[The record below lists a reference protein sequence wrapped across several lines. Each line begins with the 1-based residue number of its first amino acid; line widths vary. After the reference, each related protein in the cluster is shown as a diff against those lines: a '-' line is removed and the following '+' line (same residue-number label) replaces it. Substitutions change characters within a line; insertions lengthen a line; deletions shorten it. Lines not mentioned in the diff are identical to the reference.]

1 MASGMGF
8 FDKFRSAISPDARL
22 VEDLADLAGRNEVLV
37 ERLKRHAAN
46 CKYPNIKAGL
56 EALATRESGHAKTLR
71 RILAERNTWPRLG
84 EQTGRDGANNWER
97 LNSDLAAL
105 AAIAS
110 GLRRAAV
117 NWEPVDATLA
127 DRLAQ
132 LAAEDDS
139 CESDLRQLALK
150 CDPHALD

>member
-8 FDKFRSAISPDARL
+8 FDKFRSAISPEARL
-22 VEDLADLAGRNEVLV
+22 VEELAEVAGCNEVLA

-46 CKYPNIKAGL
+46 CIYPNIKAGL
-56 EALATRESGHAKTLR
+56 QALAAKESGHAKMLR
-71 RILAERNTWPRLG
+71 TVLAERNTWPRFPD
-84 EQTGRDGANNWER
+84 QSGRDGASNWER
-97 LNSDLAAL
+97 LNGDLAAL

-117 NWEPVDATLA
+117 YWEPVDAALA
-127 DRLAQ
+127 ARLAE
-132 LAAEDDS
+132 LAAEDDG

-150 CDPHALD
+150 CDPQALD